1 MKVIKIKLQEE
12 DFDKLQPEIKRLKI
26 GLLVVEVYEE
36 SDEIQHKE
44 RALGI
49 SKQLTKDLNKELF
62 ELKFPKK

>member
-1 MKVIKIKLQEE
+1 MKVIKIKLHEE

-36 SDEIQHKE
+36 SEVILEKE
-44 RALGI
+44 RALGL